1 MSVTGSFRSDSRAG
15 TGWRPTAALYRAA
28 AFGILAIG
36 LGVVFGRPDLA
47 VLGIPVTFGLLMA
60 LSVRQPG
67 GAEPPTAVARS
78 IGHVSGDRL
87 TVVATD
93 LYGMQGVQLLTVRT
107 PDAHGD
113 PGGGSTTVAGGRDLT
128 ISTSTKAGAWGDMLL
143 ARPDL
148 LAAGADALL
157 VAGPTTGPELR
168 VTVAPSVEKA
178 GGFELP
184 PIFGG
189 WAGEHRSRRPGQG
202 GDLVDLREFAPG
214 DRLRSIHWRAYAR
227 HQKLFVRRTQSDA
240 DTEFVLCLDTRDEIV
255 PQTRAPL
262 TDWQRYRES
271 LQHISFRLHSFLLGM
286 VRVASPVDG
295 PDPATPRSSID
306 LTVAAATAVTAAQLK
321 AGDRIGMLDLSARRR
336 HVRMGSGSRH
346 LQRVRFQLSQ
356 IRASRLRWMPKP
368 ELWGLPTS
376 AVVILFSPLIDD
388 AAMQAAVDAAGRG
401 HQVIVV
407 DVLPAD
413 GLLAA
418 AGRDPHPQAVAEVQ
432 LLLAEREV
440 RLDRLRARAIPV
452 LAWERGQ
459 IATDLAQA
467 NKLRRRRP

>member
-1 MSVTGSFRSDSRAG
+1 VSVTGSFRNDSPTG
-15 TGWRPTAALYRAA
+15 TGWRPTVALYRAV
-28 AFGILAIG
+28 AFVLLALG
-36 LGVVFGRPDLA
+36 FGVVFGRPDLA
-47 VLGIPVTFGLLMA
+47 VLGIPVAFLLMAA

-67 GAEPPTAVARS
+67 RTEPPTAVARS
-78 IGHVSGDRL
+78 VGHVSGDRR

-93 LYGMQGVQLLTVRT
+93 LYGLPGVQLATVRT
-107 PDAHGD
+107 PDALGD
-113 PGGGSTTVAGGRDLT
+113 PGGGCTTVAGGRDIT
-128 ISTSTKAGAWGDMLL
+128 ISTSTRAVAWGEMLL

-148 LAAGADALL
+148 LAAGADALF
-157 VAGPTTGPELR
+157 VAGPTIGPELR
-168 VTVAPSVEKA
+168 VTVAPTVEKA
-178 GGFELP
+178 GGLELP

-189 WAGEHRSRRPGQG
+189 WAGKHRSRRPGQG

-240 DTEFVLCLDTRDEIV
+240 DTEFVLCLDTRYEIV
-255 PQTRAPL
+255 PKTRAPL
-262 TDWQRYRES
+262 TDWQRYREIM
-271 LQHISFRLHSFLLGM
+271 QHVGFRLRRFLVGM
-286 VRVASPVDG
+286 VRVASPVEG
-295 PDPATPRSSID
+295 PDPGTPRSSID

-321 AGDRIGMLDLSARRR
+321 AGDRVGMLDLSAVRR

-356 IRASRLRWMPKP
+356 VRASRLRWMPGP

-376 AVVILFSPLIDD
+376 AVVVLLSPMIDD
-388 AAMQAAVDAAGRG
+388 AAIQGAVDASGRG
-401 HQVIVV
+401 HLVIVV
-407 DVLPAD
+407 DVLPAE
-413 GLLAA
+413 GLLAVA
-418 AGRDPHPQAVAEVQ
+418 QRDPHPQAVKEVQ

-452 LAWERGQ
+452 LAWEGGQ